1 MSSTAMT
8 FLSMNNRLY
17 FNKPPA
23 RWEEYLPLGNG
34 RLGCM
39 VKAHPCNELLQLNEE
54 GIWSGGPQNRLNP
67 DTKKNLEQIR
77 KLVNQGNVL
86 QAQSLGFEAMS
97 GTSFNERAYQTAG
110 DFHIDF
116 FSDKNKGL
124 AVGWP
129 LEHKADKSC
138 LENYKSELLLDEACT
153 VITYTDDEGVL
164 FTRRTWISA
173 VDDVIFMHV
182 SADKPGKINY
192 CAYLD
197 RGIWSDNIYSKD
209 GCIFLEDSHGIPFCV
224 GAGAFASG
232 GSSDVRGVCLTGQ
245 SCDEVLFYIDIQ
257 SLCYNKKWNKKPFTK
272 KQYDKVIRKNVWSGE
287 CHVNLNRIKNQIAK
301 TGLSAAAEDFFAWHL
316 VEWKNYWDRLE
327 IEIGSSGGLREPQAP
342 QAAQAPHA
350 AQGPQL
356 STPDLLKSAAPS
368 NTDLVNQY
376 INFSRYLLISGSRV
390 PGTLP
395 LTLQGLWNGSMEP
408 PWQSKYTIN
417 INAQMNYWPV
427 NMTSLSECE
436 LPFFE
441 LLERCYARGCQA
453 AQKMYGCRGYVLH
466 HNTDY
471 WGDAAPQDAWL
482 PATYWVLGAAWM
494 ATHIIEHYEYTMD
507 KAFLERYY
515 YLMHEAAL
523 FFVDYLVPDEKAI
536 APDGK
541 PYLVINPSLSPENSY
556 VTSTGQTGAFTAGC
570 QMDNMILEHLLKGCL
585 KAHTTLR
592 HAQLVSASR
601 NGKQYPQSD
610 FSSFQ
615 YILDHLK
622 KPSLN
627 SDGSLMEWNSEV
639 QEVEPGHRHISH
651 LYGLFPGHTITMERT
666 PELAK
671 ACIKTLEKRLSNG
684 GGHTGWS
691 QAWIINFRAQLEQGN
706 EALKAITTLFERST
720 LPNLLDNHPP
730 FQIDG
735 NFGALAGIIRLLIQS
750 EFDSDGNVHVKL
762 LPALPDEKA
771 WQTGHA
777 DGVSI
782 KGGWQISFEWKD
794 GKITSRELKP
804 GPYAIPKE
812 KIIFE

>member
-1 MSSTAMT
+1 MKSK
-8 FLSMNNRLY
+8 LY

-39 VKAHPCNELLQLNEE
+39 VKAHPCNEVLQLNEE
-54 GIWSGGPQNRLNP
+54 GIWSGGPQDRLNP
-67 DTKKNLEQIR
+67 DTKKYLEQVR
-77 KLVNQGNVL
+77 SLVNEGRVL
-86 QAQSLGFEAMS
+86 EAQSLGFETMS

-116 FSDKNKGL
+116 FSSKNNGL

-129 LEHKADKSC
+129 LQHKADEKC
-138 LENYKSELLLDEACT
+138 LDDYKSELFLDEACT
-153 VITYTDDEGVL
+153 VVTYKDDEGVL

-173 VDDVIFMHV
+173 VEDMLFMHV
-182 SADKPGKINY
+182 NASAPGKINY
-192 CAYLD
+192 SAYLD
-197 RGIWSDNIYSKD
+197 RGIWCDSIKTSE
-209 GCIFLEDSHGIPFCV
+209 GFIFLEDSHGIPFCA
-224 GAGAFASG
+224 GAGAVASG
-232 GSSDVRGVCLTGQ
+232 GQSGVRGVCLYGQ
-245 SCDEVLFYIDIQ
+245 ACDEVLFFIDIQ
-257 SLCYNKKWNKKPFTK
+257 SMRWNKKWNDKPLTK
-272 KQYDKVIRKNVWSGE
+272 KKYDRLCKKNVWSPV
-287 CHVNLNRIKNQIAK
+287 CKSNLQAVKARIEKV
-301 TGLSAAAEDFFAWHL
+301 GLTTAAEDFFAWHL
-316 VEWKNYWDRLE
+316 VEYKNYWDRME
-327 IEIGSSGGLREPQAP
+327 IEIGGEALRQ
-342 QAAQAPHA
+342 
-350 AQGPQL
+350 AQGPQNAVVPEPVEGPGPQKT
-356 STPDLLKSAAPS
+356 TPDLLKSAAPS

-427 NMTSLSECE
+427 NMANLSECE
-436 LPFFE
+436 IPFFD
-441 LLERCYARGCQA
+441 LLERCYEPGRRA
-453 AQKMYGCRGYVLH
+453 AQIMYGCRGYVLH

-507 KAFLERYY
+507 KSFLARYY

-523 FFVDYLVPDEKAI
+523 FFVDYLVPDAEEL

-556 VTSTGQTGAFTAGC
+556 VTKAGEVGAFTPGC

-585 KAHTTLR
+585 KVR
-592 HAQLVSASR
+592 HAELISASVSKK
-601 NGKQYPQSD
+601 GKPYPQSD
-610 FSSFQ
+610 FDSFE
-615 YILDHLK
+615 YILAHLK

-627 SDGSLMEWNSEV
+627 SDGSLMEWNREV
-639 QEVEPGHRHISH
+639 KEVEPGHRHISH
-651 LYGLFPGHTITMERT
+651 LYGLYPGHSITVEKN
-666 PELAK
+666 PELAE
-671 ACIKTLEKRLSNG
+671 ACKKTLKKRLENG

-691 QAWIINFRAQLEQGN
+691 QSWIINFRAQLEQGN
-706 EALKAITTLFERST
+706 EALEALTKLLTHST

-735 NFGALAGIIRLLIQS
+735 NFGSLAAVIRMLVQS
-750 EFDSDGNVHVKL
+750 EFDDDGKVKVKL
-762 LPALPDEKA
+762 LPALPDEPA
-771 WQTGHA
+771 WQSGHVK
-777 DGVSI
+777 GVAI
-782 KGGWQISFEWKD
+782 KGGYTIDFEWKD
-794 GKITSRELKP
+794 GKVTEYKLHAGKNACATPVIL
-804 GPYAIPKE
+804 
-812 KIIFE
+812 